1 MDDEDKIIIAG
12 IGTFGALIYL
22 AVKEIQERE
31 ALEEQDEF
39 KISAQDTKVFE
50 AGYTLSE
57 KEKKEFPVYKD
68 ILELLF
74 GRK

>member
-1 MDDEDKIIIAG
+1 MDDEDKILLMG
-12 IGTFGALIYL
+12 IGALGAVAYL

-31 ALEEQDEF
+31 ALEEQGES
-39 KISAQDTKVFE
+39 KISAQNDDVYD

-57 KEKKEFPVYKD
+57 KEEVEVPIYKD

>member
-1 MDDEDKIIIAG
+1 MDDEDKIILLG
-12 IGTFGALIYL
+12 LGTFGALTYIAL
-22 AVKEIQERE
+22 KELQERE
-31 ALEEQDEF
+31 ALEEESKSSQP
-39 KISAQDTKVFE
+39 SGALE

-57 KEKKEFPVYKD
+57 KEKKEFPIYKD

>member
-1 MDDEDKIIIAG
+1 MDDEDKILLMG
-12 IGTFGALIYL
+12 IGALGAVAYL

-31 ALEEQDEF
+31 ALEEQSENN
-39 KISAQDTKVFE
+39 ISAQDDEVYE

-57 KEKKEFPVYKD
+57 KKEVETPIYKD

>member
-1 MDDEDKIIIAG
+1 MDDEDKILLMG
-12 IGTFGALIYL
+12 IGALGAVAYL

-31 ALEEQDEF
+31 ALEEQGE
-39 KISAQDTKVFE
+39 TKVSIQDDEVYE

-57 KEKKEFPVYKD
+57 KKEVETPIYKD

>member
-1 MDDEDKIIIAG
+1 MDDEDKILLMG
-12 IGTFGALIYL
+12 IGALGAVAYL

-31 ALEEQDEF
+31 ALEEQSENN
-39 KISAQDTKVFE
+39 ISAQDDEVYE

-57 KEKKEFPVYKD
+57 KKEVEAPIYKD

>member
-1 MDDEDKIIIAG
+1 MDDEDKILLMG
-12 IGTFGALIYL
+12 IGALGAVAYL

-31 ALEEQDEF
+31 ALEEKSE
-39 KISAQDTKVFE
+39 TKVSIQDDEVYE

-57 KEKKEFPVYKD
+57 KKEVETPIYKD

>member
-1 MDDEDKIIIAG
+1 MDDEDKILLMG
-12 IGTFGALIYL
+12 IGAFGALAYL
-22 AVKEIQERE
+22 AVKEIQEKE
-31 ALEEQDEF
+31 ALEEQGESKILSQDDE
-39 KISAQDTKVFE
+39 VYE

-57 KEKKEFPVYKD
+57 REEVETPIYKD